1 MGQKLPLKVQLCA
14 MMKNKPYL
22 LALLGQLLFGFIHY
36 GRNADML
43 YYFTYVEGSATLFSF
58 YSMAIIVPSIIGAAC
73 FPWYSERPATRVCC
87 SHLRF
92 PHRCHYDRSVLLQS
106 QR

>member
-1 MGQKLPLKVQLCA
+1 MIQ
-14 MMKNKPYL
+14 NKPYL

-43 YYFTYVEGSATLFSF
+43 YYFTYVEGSATLFSY

-73 FPWYSERPATRVCC
+73 FPLVFGKRATRA
-87 SHLRF
+87 SRL
-92 PHRCHYDRSVLLQS
+92 PSLPSLLAS
-106 QR
+106 R